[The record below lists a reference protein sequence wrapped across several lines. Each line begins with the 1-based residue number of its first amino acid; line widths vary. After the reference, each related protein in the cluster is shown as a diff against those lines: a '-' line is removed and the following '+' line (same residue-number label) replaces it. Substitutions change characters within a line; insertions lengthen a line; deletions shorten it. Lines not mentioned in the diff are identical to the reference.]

1 VPVSQVLPFEQW
13 RQRRNAAWDLLFEI
27 PIRFNRLIVYRSDFF
42 HSISELFGDS
52 AENGRLV
59 QLFHFELT
67 SPV

>member
-1 VPVSQVLPFEQW
+1 MPVSQVLPFEQW